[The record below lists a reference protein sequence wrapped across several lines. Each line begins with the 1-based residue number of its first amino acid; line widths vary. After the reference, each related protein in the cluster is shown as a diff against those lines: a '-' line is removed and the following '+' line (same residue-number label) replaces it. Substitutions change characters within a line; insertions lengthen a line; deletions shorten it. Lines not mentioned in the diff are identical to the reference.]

1 MSNKKDISSEWKD
14 YYAEHTNKEY
24 PVGVYY
30 IDLNKMIMDSVR
42 LHWHPE
48 IELDFVKTGTA
59 IYNMGDEAIE
69 VEAGSAIVINEG
81 RIHSIENKYPDKD
94 CVIISMLFNIGYLFD
109 KNGSFLSAKYREPI
123 TENQA
128 LGYALFTPNSKTG
141 REGIDN
147 INNIIKINLDKR
159 YGYEII
165 TKGLLC
171 NIWMQLLDLSIKES
185 DSKINVLSILDEE
198 RVKYAI
204 SYINANYSKALTLD
218 EIAGSVHLSKSECCR
233 CFKRATNMTP
243 FEYLMKQ
250 RILESARKMQ
260 RNDPISNSIAD
271 LAESVGFNNASYY
284 NRIFKKYFGDT
295 PTKSKEK
302 LKKSHRDSLSPFGIS
317 LSRI

>member
-1 MSNKKDISSEWKD
+1 
-14 YYAEHTNKEY
+14 
-24 PVGVYY
+24 
-30 IDLNKMIMDSVR
+30 
-42 LHWHPE
+42 
-48 IELDFVKTGTA
+48 
-59 IYNMGDEAIE
+59 MGDEAIE

-185 DSKINVLSILDEE
+185 DCKINVLSILDEE